1 LPIKNVAY
9 HFLLFTALSFAKP
22 SANLQTID
30 QSFLK
35 ALSRETVSGISLGS
49 VGSVG
54 SAGSAG
60 SAESAESADIKGL
73 VWSKGNGHTDLENQ
87 ISMTN
92 KHKMRIGSI
101 AKLITVAGMMRFY
114 Q

>member
-1 LPIKNVAY
+1 
-9 HFLLFTALSFAKP
+9 
-22 SANLQTID
+22 LQTID

-35 ALSRETVSGISLGS
+35 ALSRETVSGISVKS
-49 VGSVG
+49 VKSV
-54 SAGSAG
+54 
-60 SAESAESADIKGL
+60 DIKGL
-73 VWSKGNGHTDLENQ
+73 VWSKGNGHSDLENQ

-101 AKLITVAGMMRFY
+101 AKLITVAGMMRLY

>member
-1 LPIKNVAY
+1 
-9 HFLLFTALSFAKP
+9 
-22 SANLQTID
+22 LQTID

-35 ALSRETVSGISLGS
+35 ALSRETVSGISVKS
-49 VGSVG
+49 VESV
-54 SAGSAG
+54 
-60 SAESAESADIKGL
+60 DIKGL
-73 VWSKGNGHTDLENQ
+73 VWSKGNGHSDLENQ

-101 AKLITVAGMMRFY
+101 AKLITVAGMMRLY

>member
-1 LPIKNVAY
+1 M
-9 HFLLFTALSFAKP
+9 
-22 SANLQTID
+22 
-30 QSFLK
+30 
-35 ALSRETVSGISLGS
+35 VSGISLGS

-54 SAGSAG
+54 
-60 SAESAESADIKGL
+60 SAESADIKGL

>member
-49 VGSVG
+49 VGSAG
-54 SAGSAG
+54 SAGSAE

>member
-49 VGSVG
+49 V
-54 SAGSAG
+54 G

>member
-1 LPIKNVAY
+1 M
-9 HFLLFTALSFAKP
+9 
-22 SANLQTID
+22 
-30 QSFLK
+30 
-35 ALSRETVSGISLGS
+35 VSGISLGS
-49 VGSVG
+49 VGSV
-54 SAGSAG
+54 G

>member
-49 VGSVG
+49 VGSV
-54 SAGSAG
+54 G

>member
-1 LPIKNVAY
+1 
-9 HFLLFTALSFAKP
+9 
-22 SANLQTID
+22 LQTIE

-35 ALSRETVSGISLGS
+35 ALSRETMSGIS
-49 VGSVG
+49 V
-54 SAGSAG
+54 
-60 SAESAESADIKGL
+60 DIKGL
-73 VWSKGNGHTDLENQ
+73 VWSKGNGHSDLENQ

-101 AKLITVAGMMRFY
+101 AKLITVAGMMRLY

>member
-49 VGSVG
+49 VGS
-54 SAGSAG
+54 AE
-60 SAESAESADIKGL
+60 SAESAESADIKSL

>member
-1 LPIKNVAY
+1 MPIKNVAY

-49 VGSVG
+49 VGSV
-54 SAGSAG
+54 G

>member
-35 ALSRETVSGISLGS
+35 ALSRETVSGISA
-49 VGSVG
+49 G
-54 SAGSAG
+54 SAGSAE

>member
-49 VGSVG
+49 VGS
-54 SAGSAG
+54 
-60 SAESAESADIKGL
+60 AESAESADIKSL